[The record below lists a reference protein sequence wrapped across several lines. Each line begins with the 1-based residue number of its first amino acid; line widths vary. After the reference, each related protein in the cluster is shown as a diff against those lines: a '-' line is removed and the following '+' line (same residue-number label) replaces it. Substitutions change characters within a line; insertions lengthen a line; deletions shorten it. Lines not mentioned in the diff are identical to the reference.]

1 VQKVYIYSDLTTSF
15 MVPLSDKKVTC
26 IEANN
31 TISSFSLVDH
41 TLQVDVPDLRSN
53 RFEKALHPN
62 NNNDAKPRMFC
73 SHKGEK
79 GIECL
84 HIKFTLAED
93 VFESRMTQKQG
104 ENVEY
109 MFESRSTQMQEGE
122 NDEDI
127 TNMDTPSVVA
137 YDSKV
142 KLFFSIIIFNACDEW
157 TLHHDMCSM
166 SFIEVLIW
174 IKEGVDHAWK
184 GWIMKHLYWGPNTS
198 APYAPTRSPRYL
210 WYIETKTPSL
220 I

>member
-1 VQKVYIYSDLTTSF
+1 VQKVYICLDLTTSF
-15 MVPLSDKKVTC
+15 MVPRIDKKVTC
-26 IEANN
+26 IKANS

-41 TLQVDVPDLRSN
+41 MLQINFQEGEPCLLQCASVNVPDLCSN
-53 RFEKALHPN
+53 KFEKALILN
-62 NNNDAKPRMFC
+62 INNDAKSRTVC
-73 SHKGEK
+73 SQEGENE
-79 GIECL
+79 IEYL

-142 KLFFSIIIFNACDEW
+142 KLLAYDSMMRTSLTWIHVINEHCTMICVQCHLQKYLHGSRKAWIIHGKDG
-157 TLHHDMCSM
+157 L
-166 SFIEVLIW
+166 
-174 IKEGVDHAWK
+174 
-184 GWIMKHLYWGPNTS
+184 
-198 APYAPTRSPRYL
+198 
-210 WYIETKTPSL
+210 
-220 I
+220 